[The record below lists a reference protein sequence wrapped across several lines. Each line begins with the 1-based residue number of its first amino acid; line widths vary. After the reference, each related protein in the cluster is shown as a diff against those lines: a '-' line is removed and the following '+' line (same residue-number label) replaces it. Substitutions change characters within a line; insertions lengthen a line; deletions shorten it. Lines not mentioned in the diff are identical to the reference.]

1 LSVTDLRSVLA
12 PSGGSGYDRH
22 AASYDQDTGHFND
35 FREQA
40 VTALR
45 LRPGDTVLDA
55 GCGTGLCFPWI
66 QDRIGPSGKLIV
78 VEPSREMLDKAM
90 QRVAQRRWDNVIPI
104 NAAATEFDVTLSVD
118 AVLFCATH
126 DVLRS
131 PTALANVFRH
141 VRPGARLAATGGKW
155 AAPWLWPL
163 NLLVFQL
170 HAPYVNSFTGFD
182 RPWRNLQAYCRDLHV
197 RRIGWDTGFVA
208 TGTTATTLT
217 TDTYAGQPAPP
228 RHPPDAERVCGS
240 RSGVDLPEP
249 LTPGTRGIR
258 TARADYARTRG
269 TGVDPGLW
277 RGRRRRGSLECGAR
291 GAGGAG
297 SVKLQEVTE

>member
-1 LSVTDLRSVLA
+1 LSVTDLRSVIA
-12 PSGGSGYDRH
+12 TSVGSGYDRH
-22 AASYDQDTGHFND
+22 AASYDHDTGHFND
-35 FREQA
+35 FRERA
-40 VTALR
+40 VSALR
-45 LRPGDTVLDA
+45 LRPGDTVLDV
-55 GCGTGLCFPWI
+55 GCGTGLCFPRI
-66 QDRIGPSGKLIV
+66 QDHIGPSGKLIA

-217 TDTYAGQPAPP
+217 TDSYAGQPA
-228 RHPPDAERVCGS
+228 RLD
-240 RSGVDLPEP
+240 
-249 LTPGTRGIR
+249 TRQMPNGCVG
-258 TARADYARTRG
+258 AD
-269 TGVDPGLW
+269 
-277 RGRRRRGSLECGAR
+277 RGSIFR
-291 GAGGAG
+291 
-297 SVKLQEVTE
+297 SR